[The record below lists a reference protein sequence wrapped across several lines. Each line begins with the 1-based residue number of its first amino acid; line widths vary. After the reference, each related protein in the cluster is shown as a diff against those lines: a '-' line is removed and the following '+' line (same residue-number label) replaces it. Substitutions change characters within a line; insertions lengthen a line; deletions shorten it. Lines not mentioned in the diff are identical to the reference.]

1 MLETEPDPGPVL
13 EQLSVSE
20 HDRVREISVGLR
32 SGHRTDPHESQYWR
46 RSTYIVLFLVE
57 DDFIEVQCGWHL
69 RHLKWHLRR
78 HLVRGDEDA
87 AGDEDAG

>member
-1 MLETEPDPGPVL
+1 MSGACKIWPHKKL
-13 EQLSVSE
+13 
-20 HDRVREISVGLR
+20 ICGLGTILGGLKFR
-32 SGHRTDPHESQYWR
+32 RILLYNRMNASLR

-78 HLVRGDEDA
+78 HLVKGDEDA